1 MGSCDNRR
9 RPQHIGY
16 KVRTL
21 YGASES
27 KTNKLVILSPVPCG
41 YHQSYDEI
49 KSLVKALLAD
59 ENKANAVDDISFD
72 ENQYASTPTL
82 R

>member
-1 MGSCDNRR
+1 MKCG
-9 RPQHIGY
+9 
-16 KVRTL
+16 L
-21 YGASES
+21 YTEHLKENEQARYSQ
-27 KTNKLVILSPVPCG
+27 PVPCG

-59 ENKANAVDDISFD
+59 ENKAMRSMTSALTK
-72 ENQYASTPTL
+72 NQYASIPTL

>member
-59 ENKANAVDDISFD
+59 EIKPMRSMTSALTK
-72 ENQYASTPTL
+72 NQYASTPTL